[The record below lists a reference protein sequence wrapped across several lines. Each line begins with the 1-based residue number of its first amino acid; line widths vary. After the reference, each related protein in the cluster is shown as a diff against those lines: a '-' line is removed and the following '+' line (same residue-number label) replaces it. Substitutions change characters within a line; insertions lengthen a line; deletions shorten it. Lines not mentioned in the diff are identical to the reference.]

1 MSWTSSER
9 LMYFNLCPVPRALFF
24 SCFYLFFIFYQV
36 ITISRT
42 AEFLLLNI
50 ASNADDHERPAIQDS
65 KGTRHIFEIK
75 LILIQKKLEVSQN
88 PKRKTMNQLE

>member
-1 MSWTSSER
+1 MSCAQGVVF
-9 LMYFNLCPVPRALFF
+9 LLFLSF
-24 SCFYLFFIFYQV
+24 FFIFYQV